1 MLDSK
6 DVQEWENDSDLSEEL
21 GHNGSLTTT
30 ATQQPPINQPE
41 PSTSTIKPQRKVQH
55 RKSRPCYF
63 CGLLETNLSRH
74 MTSVHRNEIEIQE
87 ALKQPKSVKNE
98 ILSSLRKKGIMK
110 YNENLMCKK
119 DVDQKSYHRQRASN
133 CDHSMVV
140 CSACKGCFSSNYF
153 FCHKKRCSTR
163 VGVVPQK
170 VPLALAVCKHGK
182 LSEDFKVQVLAKFT
196 KDKVGELCTSDDS
209 IMNFGAKLYE
219 KLKQNP
225 DKAAEIKKS
234 TMQNMRRLG
243 HVYLQFHQ
251 QCATAN
257 VENMPTS
264 AKDILT
270 RRHFDY
276 LREAIKDYTSDTDQ
290 IKAGLKHH
298 VYYLLVKFA
307 KHQKVVYLVE
317 DGDDKAKEVENF
329 MEVLNMSSKDLLG
342 DALYKLHKNRQMTLR
357 KPQEMPADE
366 DVAKVKEYTLSRV
379 RVLTL
384 DAYSPW
390 DAQRYAELRDLV
402 VCRLTLFNAR
412 RGGEPAR
419 LILSE
424 WKNGE
429 KGTWFD
435 SQRIEKLNDVDAK
448 LFGQMKLTYQSGK
461 GDKHLVPLLI
471 PSDIVRAMELL
482 ADPEVREQSDVL
494 STNIFMFP
502 TTHKSTIHVNG
513 WHSVN
518 RVCRAAQVDDPSKL
532 TATKQRHRV
541 STLYAGLDVKASE
554 RSAFYEH
561 LGHSAEINANV
572 YQAPLAESEV
582 RLVGAHLLRMDAHG
596 SEDAVGQDLE
606 EAVGHD
612 HEDAVGQDLEEAVGH
627 DHEDALGQDLEEAV
641 GTESQHSQHDS
652 DARHLCATTS
662 QKQKGTVCL
671 LSLSHSQSCKM
682 TGIN

>member
-1 MLDSK
+1 MICVTVRLLILHLIIMLDSK
-6 DVQEWENDSDLSEEL
+6 GDRALDDDSDLSEERDCGL
-21 GHNGSLTTT
+21 SSTTT
-30 ATQQPPINQPE
+30 VTPQQPPTVNPPE
-41 PSTSTIKPQRKVQH
+41 ASTSAIKQRKVQH

-63 CGLLETNLSRH
+63 CGHIETNLSRH
-74 MTSVHRNEIEIQE
+74 MTTVHCNEPEIQE
-87 ALKQPKSVKNE
+87 ALKQPKSMKNA

-110 YNENLMCKK
+110 YNEKLMCNK
-119 DVDQKSYHRQRASN
+119 DVDPKSYHRQRASKGGG
-133 CDHSMVV
+133 DMVV

-153 FCHKKRCSTR
+153 FRHKKRCSTR

-170 VPLALAVCKHGK
+170 VPLPLAVCRHRKI
-182 LSEDFKVQVLAKFT
+182 SEDFKVEVLARFT
-196 KDKVGELCTSDDS
+196 KDRVGELCTNDDS

-251 QCATAN
+251 QCATSN
-257 VENMPTS
+257 VESMPTS
-264 AKDILT
+264 AKDILA
-270 RRHFDY
+270 RRHFDC
-276 LREAIKDYTSDTDQ
+276 LREAIKNYTSADTDQ

-298 VYYLLVKFA
+298 IYYLLVKFA
-307 KHQKVVYLVE
+307 KYQKVVYLTE
-317 DGDDKAKEVENF
+317 DDDSKAKEVENF

-357 KPQEMPADE
+357 KPQQIPSQE
-366 DVAKVKEYTLSRV
+366 DVTKVKEYTLSRV
-379 RVLTL
+379 RVLS

-419 LILSE
+419 LLLSE
-424 WKNGE
+424 WKDGE

-435 SQRIEKLNDVDAK
+435 SERIEKLNDVDAK

-471 PSDIVRAMELL
+471 PADIVKAMELL
-482 ADPEVREQSDVL
+482 ADPEVREQSDIL

-502 TTHKSTIHVNG
+502 TTHKSTFHVNG

-518 RVCRAAQVDDPSKL
+518 RICRAAQVDDPSRL

-541 STLYAGLDVKASE
+541 STLYAGLDVEANE
-554 RSAFYEH
+554 RSAFYQH
-561 LGHSAEINANV
+561 MGHSAEINANV
-572 YQAPLAESEV
+572 YQAPLAESEI
-582 RLVGAHLLRMDAHG
+582 RLVGSHLLRMDAHG
-596 SEDAVGQDLE
+596 SKEDTASSDERDMPASEME
-606 EAVGHD
+606 EDVEGDQD
-612 HEDAVGQDLEEAVGH
+612 HEDAVG
-627 DHEDALGQDLEEAV
+627 
-641 GTESQHSQHDS
+641 TESHQSQHDS
-652 DARHLCATTS
+652 DASHLCSATS
-662 QKQKGTVCL
+662 QKQNGTVCVV
-671 LSLSHSQSCKM
+671 SLPTPSH
-682 TGIN
+682 IR